1 MSSIRRSRAILRAA
15 WATLRR
21 NPRLAWFPVLS
32 AVGLLFTTAGSAAI
46 VGFGSMLADEPE
58 ISTRAGSVAAAF
70 FYVVSQLLTVGIG
83 VAMTH
88 AALEALAGREWSV
101 RGSLAVARSKR
112 GTIVSFAVIRA
123 TVGRL
128 LASDSSRKGK
138 NGKKRRRKKPGLF
151 KKAARFAWWAA
162 TYLVFPVIARENRG
176 GFGAIKRSAQL
187 FKETWHETLI
197 ARLAL
202 GWFWV
207 PGVLVAVAPVIVLAA
222 LGVREPAVLVPLV
235 ALTIVVLA
243 AFGLTLHTLDQIY
256 RAALYTY
263 ASEGVVPEAF
273 AGEELQEIWEVPG
286 DATVID
292 TTAVEADDD
301 EPSP

>member
-1 MSSIRRSRAILRAA
+1 MGSIRRSRAILRAA

-32 AVGLLFTTAGSAAI
+32 GLGLLLTTAGSAAI

-58 ISTRAGSVAAAF
+58 ISTRAGSVAAMF
-70 FYVVSQLLTVGIG
+70 FYVASQLITVGVG

-101 RGSLAVARSKR
+101 RGSLAVARGKR

-128 LASDSSRKGK
+128 LASERTRKGK
-138 NGKKRRRKKPGLF
+138 DGRKRRRRKRPSFFNKV
-151 KKAARFAWWAA
+151 ARFAWWAA
-162 TYLVFPVIARENRG
+162 TYLVLPVIARENRG

-187 FKETWHETLI
+187 FRETWHETLV
-197 ARLAL
+197 ARFAL

-207 PGVLVAVAPVIVLAA
+207 PAVVVIAAPVVLLAA
-222 LGVREPAVLVPLV
+222 LGVREPAVLVPVVVL
-235 ALTIVVLA
+235 AGLVLA
-243 AFGLTLHTLDQIY
+243 AFGLTLHTLDGIY

-286 DATVID
+286 EGEVID
-292 TTAVEADDD
+292 TTAVDAEED
-301 EPSP
+301 

>member
-1 MSSIRRSRAILRAA
+1 MGSIRRSRAILRAA

-21 NPRLAWFPVLS
+21 NPRLAWFPVLT
-32 AVGLLFTTAGSAAI
+32 AIGLGLTTAASAAI

-58 ISTRAGSVAAAF
+58 ISARAGSVAAAF
-70 FYVVSQLLTVGIG
+70 FYVASQLLTVGIG

-88 AALEALAGREWSV
+88 AALEALAGRDWSV
-101 RGSLAVARSKR
+101 RGSLAVAKGKK

-128 LASDSSRKGK
+128 LSSERKRRDRDG
-138 NGKKRRRKKPGLF
+138 KRRRRSRPSLF

-162 TYLVFPVIARENRG
+162 TYLVLPVIARENRG

-187 FKETWHETLI
+187 FRETWHETLV

-207 PGVLVAVAPVIVLAA
+207 PAMFVAAAPVLLLAA
-222 LGVREPAVLVPLV
+222 LGVREPAVLVPIVMLAGV
-235 ALTIVVLA
+235 ALA
-243 AFGLTLHTLDQIY
+243 AFGLVLHTLDGIY

-263 ASEGVVPEAF
+263 ASEGVIPEAF
-273 AGEELQEIWEVPG
+273 AGEDLQEIWEVPG
-286 DATVID
+286 DGDVID
-292 TTAVEADDD
+292 TTAVDADDD
-301 EPSP
+301 RSA

>member
-1 MSSIRRSRAILRAA
+1 MGSIRRSRAILRAA

-32 AVGLLFTTAGSAAI
+32 ALGLLLTTAGSAAI
-46 VGFGSMLADEPE
+46 VGFGSMLAEEPE
-58 ISTRAGSVAAAF
+58 ISARAGSVAAAF
-70 FYVVSQLLTVGIG
+70 FYVASQLITVGIG

-101 RGSLAVARSKR
+101 RGSLAIARGKR
-112 GTIVSFAVIRA
+112 GAIVSFAVIRA

-128 LASDSSRKGK
+128 LASDHTRKGK
-138 NGKKRRRKKPGLF
+138 DGKKRRRRQRPSFF
-151 KKAARFAWWAA
+151 KRAARFAWWAA
-162 TYLVFPVIARENRG
+162 TYLVLPVIARENRG

-187 FKETWHETLI
+187 FRETWHETLV
-197 ARLAL
+197 ARFAI

-207 PGVLVAVAPVIVLAA
+207 PAMFVTVAPIVLLAA

-235 ALTIVVLA
+235 ALAGILLA
-243 AFGLTLHTLDQIY
+243 AFGLMLHTLDQIY

-273 AGEELQEIWEVPG
+273 SGEDLQEIWEVPVE
-286 DATVID
+286 AEVID
-292 TTAVEADDD
+292 TTAVDAEED
-301 EPSP
+301 

>member
-1 MSSIRRSRAILRAA
+1 MGSIRRSRAILRAA
-15 WATLRR
+15 WTTLRR

-32 AVGLLFTTAGSAAI
+32 ALGLLITTAGSAAI

-58 ISTRAGSVAAAF
+58 ISKRAGSVAAAF
-70 FYVVSQLLTVGIG
+70 FYVVSQLITVGIG

-101 RGSLAVARSKR
+101 RGSLAIARGKR
-112 GTIVSFAVIRA
+112 GTILSFAVIRA

-128 LASDSSRKGK
+128 LASERTRKSKDGR
-138 NGKKRRRKKPGLF
+138 KRRRRQRPSFF

-162 TYLVFPVIARENRG
+162 TYLVLPVIAKENRG

-187 FKETWHETLI
+187 FRETWHETLV
-197 ARLAL
+197 ARFAI

-207 PGVLVAVAPVIVLAA
+207 PAMFVAVAPVVLLAA
-222 LGVREPAVLVPLV
+222 LGVRDPAVLVPV
-235 ALTIVVLA
+235 AVLAGLVLA
-243 AFGLTLHTLDQIY
+243 AFGLMLHTLDGIY

-263 ASEGVVPEAF
+263 ASEGVIPEAF
-273 AGEELQEIWEVPG
+273 AGEDLQEIWEVPG
-286 DATVID
+286 DGEVID
-292 TTAVEADDD
+292 TTAVDAEED
-301 EPSP
+301 